1 VGLADD
7 FRALSSDDLAKLL
20 TARPELADPPPA
32 TMTDL
37 ANRASAPY
45 SIGRCL
51 NGLNLFSTQVLHAVH
66 LLAGQGTP
74 ANLAVLA
81 AEPPPVLSITDELYS
96 LRTLGLVTVHHDK
109 WTVPATVARM
119 LGRPFG
125 LGDSLEHS
133 FDRHG
138 PADLRVIAE
147 NLGLEPVIGKVGLIK
162 MIAELLRKPD
172 SLGALLERLPVPTV
186 QLLREVVARGSS
198 IVNVPGLMQRTRV
211 PLEAAQLLSHGLI
224 VPLDWDQ
231 AEIPREVSLMLLE
244 GKPLRAYEIAA
255 PPIEGGGIRNNDDRV
270 APTSLVDLVS
280 RLLYRWIEQPA
291 ALLKSGGIGVT
302 VMKTLAKDLGVD
314 VRLATRVVCL
324 ASMAKLASTDLYQS
338 EATVT
343 PKGHDWLTMTGGAQW
358 LMLVEG
364 WRTST
369 FDMAPY
375 LVEEHGTAPLRVDTL
390 LADAPWR
397 RARLLSAL
405 DRAEYEGP
413 VELSSVVHHVMWDGP
428 SRWQV
433 VGSEASSLIET
444 LIGDLQVLGLL
455 KEEKLTAA
463 ARALISGDSARV
475 LELAASEFP
484 PATDTFMVQGDL
496 TAIAPGEL
504 RADVAAEL
512 GVLAD
517 VESRGGATMLR
528 FSEASLRRAMD
539 RGRSPEAIHDFLARH
554 AKPSV
559 PQTLT
564 VLVSDVGRRHG
575 RLRTGGAHSYLR
587 ADDEATLAAAV
598 NSRKLSKAR
607 LRLIAPTVAVSDFEP
622 AKLLKA
628 VREAGFSPM
637 PEDGGG
643 NIIAAVADP
652 NTRRMFARELPDR
665 FAVES
670 EWAWSAGLAGADV
683 GRLVPPTTVRKLA
696 DRLRA
701 GRA

>member
-32 TMTDL
+32 TMVDL

-45 SIGRCL
+45 SVGRCL
-51 NGLNLFSTQVLHAVH
+51 NSLNAFSVQVLHGVH
-66 LLAGQGTP
+66 LLHGHATP
-74 ANLAVLA
+74 ATLADLA
-81 AEPPPVLSITDELYS
+81 SDPPAEIGIADELHR
-96 LRTLGLVTVHHDK
+96 LRTLGMVTVHHNQ
-109 WTVPATVARM
+109 WQTPATVSRM

-147 NLGLEPVIGKVGLIK
+147 NLGLVPVPGKVGLIR
-162 MIAELLRKPD
+162 MIADLLRDPAQLM
-172 SLGALLERLPVPTV
+172 SLFERLPAPTV
-186 QLLREVVARGSS
+186 HLLREVVGRGPA
-198 IVNVPGLMQRTRV
+198 VVHVPGLMQRTRV
-211 PLEAAQLLSHGLI
+211 PIEAAQLLSHGLI

-231 AEIPREVSLMLLE
+231 AEVPREVSLLLLG
-244 GKPLRAYEIAA
+244 GKPLRTYDIVPTAVHGA
-255 PPIEGGGIRNNDDRV
+255 GVRHQDDRV
-270 APTSLVDLVS
+270 APTAFVDLVS
-280 RLLYRWIEQPA
+280 RLLYRWVEQPA
-291 ALLKSGGIGVT
+291 ALLKAGGIGVT

-314 VRLATRVVCL
+314 LRLATRIVL
-324 ASMAKLASTDLYQS
+324 FAGMARLISVDLYQS

-343 PKGHDWLTMTGGAQW
+343 PKGHEWLTMSGGAQW

-364 WRTST
+364 WRTAT
-369 FDMAPY
+369 FETAPY
-375 LVEEHGTAPLRVDTL
+375 LLEEAATAPLRTDNL

-405 DRAEYEGP
+405 DRAEYDGP
-413 VELSSVVHHVMWDGP
+413 VELDSLVRHVMWDGP
-428 SRWQV
+428 SRWQLI
-433 VGSEASSLIET
+433 GSEASSLIES

-455 KEEKLTAA
+455 KEEKLTPA
-463 ARALISGDSARV
+463 ARALIGGDSARV
-475 LELAASEFP
+475 LELVGAEFP
-484 PATDTFMVQGDL
+484 PATDSFMVQGDL

-512 GVLAD
+512 GVIAD

-539 RGRSPEAIHDFLARH
+539 RGRSPEAIHDFLKRH

-564 VLVSDVGRRHG
+564 VLISDVGRRHG

-587 ADDEATLAAAV
+587 ADDEAVLAAAV

-607 LRLIAPTVAVSDFEP
+607 LRLIAPTVAISDFDP

-643 NIIAAVADP
+643 NLVAAIADP
-652 NTRRMFARELPDR
+652 NTRRMFVRDLPDR
-665 FAVES
+665 FAVEAERS
-670 EWAWSAGLAGADV
+670 WSAGLAGADV
-683 GRLVPPTTVRKLA
+683 ARLNPPTAVRKLA

-701 GRA
+701 GRI